1 MIPLCH
7 FQDKTIALFG
17 LGKSGQAAAL
27 ALKAG
32 GATVWAW
39 DDSATTR
46 SAAAAKDIPLVDLY
60 SCDWSQPDSFVLSPG
75 IPHDKPQPHPLAA
88 LARKAGCAIVGD
100 IELLARAG
108 LAARFLSITGTN
120 GKSTTTALVG
130 HILAESGRKVQI
142 GGNIGTPVLALESL
156 DADGF
161 YVLEISS
168 YQMETTFSLQSEAA
182 VLLNITPDHLE
193 RHGGMAGYIAAKRR
207 IFEGTPSPKTLVVGT
222 DDAICQDIYRELKA
236 AGRPVIGIS
245 GRQVVPGGIY
255 VVDGCLYDDSDG
267 ARQPLLD
274 LTCLARL
281 PGYHNWQNAAAAYAA
296 CQAAGLTADAIVSG
310 LASFP
315 GLPHRQELLTVI
327 DGIAYVNDSKATNPD
342 AAAKALACYKRIYW
356 IAGGR
361 AKDKDFAALLPHLP
375 HVVRGFLIGE
385 AKGRLADALGD
396 NVDSRPCEDLAQ
408 AVLLAREDAKAA
420 VAATPRPT
428 PVILLSPACASF
440 DSYPNFEV
448 RGDAF
453 RKLVAALPGQRGG
466 TDIPSD
472 LLEGVA

>member
-1 MIPLCH
+1 MIPLRH
-7 FQDKTIALFG
+7 LQDKTVALFG
-17 LGKSGQAAAL
+17 LGKSGRAAAL

-32 GATVWAW
+32 GAKVWAW
-39 DDSATTR
+39 DDSAAMR
-46 SAAAAKDIPLVDLY
+46 EAAAAQDIPLVDLY
-60 SCDWSQPDSFVLSPG
+60 SCDWAQPESLVLSPG
-75 IPHDKPQPHPLAA
+75 IPHDKPQPHPVAA
-88 LARKAGCAIVGD
+88 LARQAGCAIVGD

-130 HILAESGRKVQI
+130 HILTESGRKVQV

-168 YQMETTFSLQSEAA
+168 YQLETTFSLHSEAA

-193 RHGGMAGYIAAKRR
+193 RHGGMAGYVAAKRR
-207 IFEGTPSPKTLVVGT
+207 IFESTPPPKTLVIGT
-222 DDAICQDIYRELKA
+222 DDPICQEIFAALKA
-236 AGRPVIGIS
+236 AGRPVVGIS
-245 GRQVVPGGIY
+245 GQQKVSGGVY
-255 VVDGCLYDDSDG
+255 VLDGQLIDDSAG
-267 ARQPLLD
+267 ERRPVLD
-274 LTCLARL
+274 LSGLARL
-281 PGYHNWQNAAAAYAA
+281 PGHHNWQNAAAAYAA
-296 CQAAGLTADAIVSG
+296 CRAAGLPPEAIASG

-342 AAAKALACYKRIYW
+342 AAAKALACYKRIFW

-361 AKDKDFAALLPHLP
+361 AKDKDFGALLPHLP
-375 HVVRGFLIGE
+375 HVVRGFLFGE
-385 AKGRLADALGD
+385 AEGLLAEVLAGK
-396 NVDSRPCEDLAQ
+396 VETCPCGDLAGAVRQ
-408 AVLLAREDAKAA
+408 ARDDAKAA
-420 VAATPRPT
+420 VAERPQPT
-428 PVILLSPACASF
+428 PVVLLSPACASF

-453 RKLVAALPGQRGG
+453 RELVAALPGRHGG
-466 TDIPSD
+466 PDAPSD
-472 LLEGVA
+472 LLEGVS